1 MRDGIIGC
9 MDDLTTAQ
17 IAAVRERIV
26 TQRERAL
33 ERITALQAQFADIV
47 ESSADAVRDDEHDPE
62 GATIAFERAQ
72 VASLLAAARAEVE
85 ALDVA
90 AARLEG
96 DAPGRCERCGRPIG
110 EARLLA
116 RPSSTR
122 CIACA

>member
-1 MRDGIIGC
+1 ME
-9 MDDLTTAQ
+9 DLTAAQ
-17 IAAVRERIV
+17 VAAIREGITTQRQRAHQRIAA
-26 TQRERAL
+26 L
-33 ERITALQAQFADIV
+33 EAQFADIV

-72 VASLLAAARAEVE
+72 VASLLAAARAEIT

-90 AARLEG
+90 AGRLESET
-96 DAPGRCERCGRPIG
+96 AGRCERCGRPIG
-110 EARLLA
+110 VDRLLA